1 MQALANKR
9 LILGLTGGIACY
21 KSAEFLRRAQDQGA
35 EIDVVMT
42 EGAQQ
47 FITPVT
53 FKALSGRHVHTD
65 LWDNSTPDNMAH
77 IHLSR
82 AADAILVAPA
92 STNFIARVA
101 NGLAD
106 DLLSTLCVARG
117 NCPLIIAP
125 AMNREMW
132 ANPATQRNIAQ
143 LRADGVHII
152 GPGAGD
158 QACGEVGDGRMLE
171 PMQLLAEMVAFFQPK
186 TLAGKR
192 VLITA
197 GPTSEP
203 IDPIRT
209 ITNRSSGKMGYAI
222 AQAAF
227 QAGADVHLVSGP
239 VKLDAPYGVKR
250 QSVESARDMHEA
262 VMGLAP
268 RADIFISVAAV
279 ADWYVVNA
287 SDQKLKKDQ
296 NQQAPTLEFA
306 PNPDILASVAA
317 MPADQRPYCVGFAAE
332 TEKLV
337 EHAQAKR
344 LRKGVP
350 LLVGNLAQD
359 AMDADDTQLMIFD
372 EQGHVQWP
380 AQSKTE
386 AAQQLIQHIAHQLH
400 TL

>member
-1 MQALANKR
+1 MQALAKKR

-21 KSAEFLRRAQDQGA
+21 KSAEFLRRAQDLGA

-158 QACGEVGDGRMLE
+158 QACGEIGDGRMLE

-296 NQQAPTLEFA
+296 NQQAPILEFA

-359 AMDADDTQLMIFD
+359 AMDADDTQLMIFG

>member
-117 NCPLIIAP
+117 NCPLIISP

-250 QSVESARDMHEA
+250 QSVESARDMYEA

>member
-1 MQALANKR
+1 
-9 LILGLTGGIACY
+9 
-21 KSAEFLRRAQDQGA
+21 
-35 EIDVVMT
+35 
-42 EGAQQ
+42 
-47 FITPVT
+47 
-53 FKALSGRHVHTD
+53 
-65 LWDNSTPDNMAH
+65 
-77 IHLSR
+77 
-82 AADAILVAPA
+82 
-92 STNFIARVA
+92 
-101 NGLAD
+101 
-106 DLLSTLCVARG
+106 
-117 NCPLIIAP
+117 
-125 AMNREMW
+125 
-132 ANPATQRNIAQ
+132 
-143 LRADGVHII
+143 
-152 GPGAGD
+152 
-158 QACGEVGDGRMLE
+158 
-171 PMQLLAEMVAFFQPK
+171 
-186 TLAGKR
+186 
-192 VLITA
+192 
-197 GPTSEP
+197 
-203 IDPIRT
+203 
-209 ITNRSSGKMGYAI
+209 
-222 AQAAF
+222 
-227 QAGADVHLVSGP
+227 
-239 VKLDAPYGVKR
+239 
-250 QSVESARDMHEA
+250 
-262 VMGLAP
+262 MGLAP

>member
-250 QSVESARDMHEA
+250 QSVESARDMYEA

>member
-9 LILGLTGGIACY
+9 IILGLTGGIACY
-21 KSAEFLRRAQDQGA
+21 KSAEFLRRAQDMGA
-35 EIDVVMT
+35 EFDVVMT
-42 EGAQQ
+42 QGAQQ
-47 FITPVT
+47 FITPIT
-53 FKALSGRHVHTD
+53 FGALSGRQVHTD
-65 LWDNSTPDNMAH
+65 LWDNSSSDNMAH

-82 AADAILVAPA
+82 EADAIVIAPA
-92 STNFIARVA
+92 STHFIARLA

-117 NCPLIIAP
+117 HCPLIIAP
-125 AMNREMW
+125 AMNKEMW

-158 QACGEVGDGRMLE
+158 QACGEIGDGRMLE
-171 PMQLLAEMVAFFQPK
+171 PLQLLAELIAFFQPK
-186 TLAGKR
+186 SLTGKR

-227 QAGADVHLVSGP
+227 NAGAEVQLVSGP
-239 VKLDAPYGVKR
+239 VKLDAPYGVTR
-250 QSVESARDMHEA
+250 QSVESARDMHRA
-262 VMGLAP
+262 VMDLAP
-268 RADIFISVAAV
+268 TADVFISVAAV

-296 NQQAPTLEFA
+296 SQQAPKLEFA
-306 PNPDILASVAA
+306 PNPDILASVAS
-317 MPADQRPYCVGFAAE
+317 MPIAQRPYCVGFAAE
-332 TEKLV
+332 TEKLI
-337 EHAQAKR
+337 EHAHAKR

-359 AMDADDTQLMIFD
+359 AMNADNTQLMIFD
-372 EQGHVQWP
+372 EAGHNQWP
-380 AQSKTE
+380 VQSKTE
-386 AAQQLIQHIAHQLH
+386 AAQQLIMHIAQQLDPK
-400 TL
+400 

>member
-21 KSAEFLRRAQDQGA
+21 KSAEFLRRAQDLGA

-117 NCPLIIAP
+117 NCPLIISP

-250 QSVESARDMHEA
+250 QSVESARDMYEA

>member
-1 MQALANKR
+1 MQALAKKR

-21 KSAEFLRRAQDQGA
+21 KSAEFLRRAQDLGA

-158 QACGEVGDGRMLE
+158 QACGEIGDGRMLE

-186 TLAGKR
+186 TLTGKR